1 MGEGRLLFV
10 VGSLSEE
17 QEKMLQGGGGVPLG
31 GERTLATSNETQQRL
46 DLARTELENSQQQL
60 LESKTVLVRKLREAF
75 PGFVD
80 SAIRRLVEKNA
91 SRIDQLSPEEL
102 RKMKMEI
109 EKEKPKAIET
119 ALKAF
124 DSCPDWLWCRSSA
137 KGYREDPIDDSGVS
151 EEGAIWKVLQGYS
164 RPLEEIF
171 ARYGL
176 GVGVPVV
183 PDATVTGYPLKLPY
197 RFLEDHALKEVN
209 IAVGEAHEGFCRAKR
224 DVEVLE
230 RELKETEAL
239 KKFESA

>member
-1 MGEGRLLFV
+1 V
-10 VGSLSEE
+10 SL
-17 QEKMLQGGGGVPLG
+17 GD
-31 GERTLATSNETQQRL
+31 ERTLPTSKEIQQRL
-46 DLARTELENSQQQL
+46 DLARTELENSQQLL
-60 LESKTVLVRKLREAF
+60 LESKTVLVQRLREAF
-75 PGFVD
+75 AGFVD

-91 SRIDQLSPEEL
+91 SRIDQMSPEEL
-102 RKMKMEI
+102 RKMRIEI

-124 DSCPDWLWCRSSA
+124 DSCPDWLWCPSSA
-137 KGYREDPIDDSGVS
+137 SAYKEDPIDDSGVS

-176 GVGVPVV
+176 SDGLPVV
-183 PDATVTGYPLKLPY
+183 SGATITDYPLKLPY
-197 RFLEDHALKEVN
+197 RFLEDHALKESN

-230 RELKETEAL
+230 RELKETGAL
-239 KKFESA
+239 EKFESA

>member
-1 MGEGRLLFV
+1 
-10 VGSLSEE
+10 
-17 QEKMLQGGGGVPLG
+17 VPLG
-31 GERTLATSNETQQRL
+31 GEHTLPTSKEIQQRL
-46 DLARTELENSQQQL
+46 DLARTELEKIQQQL
-60 LESKTVLVRKLREAF
+60 LGSKTVLVQKLREVF

-80 SAIRRLVEKNA
+80 LAIRRLVEKNA

-102 RKMKMEI
+102 RKMKIEI
-109 EKEKPKAIET
+109 ENEKPKAIEN
-119 ALKAF
+119 ALEAF

-137 KGYREDPIDDSGVS
+137 TGYREDPIDDSGVS
-151 EEGAIWKVLQGYS
+151 EEGAIWKVLQGYR

-197 RFLEDHALKEVN
+197 RFLEDHALKELN

-230 RELKETEAL
+230 RELKENEAL
-239 KKFESA
+239 EKFESA

>member
-1 MGEGRLLFV
+1 
-10 VGSLSEE
+10 
-17 QEKMLQGGGGVPLG
+17 VPLG
-31 GERTLATSNETQQRL
+31 GEHTLPTSKEIQQRL

-60 LESKTVLVRKLREAF
+60 LESKMVLVQKLREVF

-80 SAIRRLVEKNA
+80 LAIRRLVEKNA
-91 SRIDQLSPEEL
+91 SRIDQMPPEEL

-109 EKEKPKAIET
+109 ENEKPKAIET

-124 DSCPDWLWCRSSA
+124 DACPDWLWCRSSA
-137 KGYREDPIDDSGVS
+137 TGYREDPIDDSGVS

-164 RPLEEIF
+164 RSLEGIF

-197 RFLEDHALKEVN
+197 RFLEDHALKELN

-230 RELKETEAL
+230 REFKENEAL
-239 KKFESA
+239 EKFESA

>member
-1 MGEGRLLFV
+1 VGEGRLFV

-17 QEKMLQGGGGVPLG
+17 QEKMLQGGDGVPLG
-31 GERTLATSNETQQRL
+31 GEHTLPTLKEIQQRL
-46 DLARTELENSQQQL
+46 GLARTELEEKQQQL
-60 LESKTVLVRKLREAF
+60 LESKTVLVQKLREVL

-91 SRIDQLSPEEL
+91 SRIDQLPPEEL

-109 EKEKPKAIET
+109 EKEKPKAIEN

-124 DSCPDWLWCRSSA
+124 DSCPDWLWCPSSA
-137 KGYREDPIDDSGVS
+137 TGYREDPIDDSGVS

-164 RPLEEIF
+164 RPLEETF

-176 GVGVPVV
+176 NLGLPMVPGA
-183 PDATVTGYPLKLPY
+183 PITDYPLKLPC
-197 RFLEDHALKEVN
+197 RFLEDHALKELN

-230 RELKETEAL
+230 RELKENEAL
-239 KKFESA
+239 EKFESA